1 MPPKSRKR
9 KQLEEAARRAREGKV
24 PKVDDERDQ
33 EAAGEHSS
41 DSDRSYDPAEEL
53 SIDSSLK
60 LEQFAE
66 EWVVTLDR
74 EDQVSLALFLC
85 HHLKHVYGHTYTQ
98 AAEYAGMMLGKLD
111 RTVRQWRND
120 FIENG
125 EIIDSKQGKYQRTGV
140 LWSSEELNAKAAT
153 FVRGNAAE
161 KGQPN
166 MTSGAFCQWVNESLL
181 PNCSLKPG
189 FPRKISVETARKWL
203 HELGFAVLTPSKGM
217 FFDGHERDDVV
228 EYRGKFLRQLI
239 ELGFLHPVSFPDRL
253 WLI

>member
-74 EDQVSLALFLC
+74 EDQVSLALFLSSMSMA
-85 HHLKHVYGHTYTQ
+85 TP
-98 AAEYAGMMLGKLD
+98 
-111 RTVRQWRND
+111 
-120 FIENG
+120 
-125 EIIDSKQGKYQRTGV
+125 KQQ
-140 LWSSEELNAKAAT
+140 
-153 FVRGNAAE
+153 
-161 KGQPN
+161 N
-166 MTSGAFCQWVNESLL
+166 M
-181 PNCSLKPG
+181 
-189 FPRKISVETARKWL
+189 
-203 HELGFAVLTPSKGM
+203 
-217 FFDGHERDDVV
+217 
-228 EYRGKFLRQLI
+228 
-239 ELGFLHPVSFPDRL
+239 PV
-253 WLI
+253 